1 MLQLNAN
8 HQIHCLLLQLERLK
22 VDGRLPP
29 VLNVQ
34 IDGGPENANKLV
46 LAVLSYLVIKHVC
59 GLQHIVLTRL
69 PVGHTHEDIDGIF
82 GRISQYIVQRHVL
95 TPHAYKLAI
104 EGALGKGELGVPQI
118 FDLFVVPNYGLFFS
132 DGIDKNFG
140 NSFKLEGAKL
150 QYTISSVPVDP
161 VMHPLGCKITCRKY
175 VQQFYPEVSFG
186 NDSLGHVKVV
196 ESVDLPEPGGDP
208 INVLLKMPVGSLGPD
223 NFNDDFISNFKSY
236 MAKMRK
242 TYGAHKVT
250 MEELD
255 LFQEVFPDNQDSA
268 AWVKA
273 HPERFYV
280 PFAEVF
286 AEQSSAETLPMRYLD
301 KRKNDDQDI
310 LRGYPGETHLVAPSS
325 SSSSSSCFSTIIIIQ
340 LLRTEIPSRGV

>member
-46 LAVLSYLVIKHVC
+46 LAVLSYLVIKRVC
-59 GLQHIVLTRL
+59 GLERIVLTRL

-82 GRISQYIVQRHVL
+82 GRISQWIIQRHVL
-95 TPHAYKLAI
+95 TPHQYKLAI
-104 EGALGKGELGVPQI
+104 EEALGKGELGKPQI
-118 FDLFVVPNYGLFFS
+118 FDLFVVPNYGLFFANC
-132 DGIDKNFG
+132 IDRNFG
-140 NSFKLEGAKL
+140 NSFKLVGAKL

-161 VMHPLGCKITCRKY
+161 VTHPLGCKIQCRKY
-175 VQQFYPEVSFG
+175 VQQLYPEISFG
-186 NDSLGHVKVV
+186 KDNLGQVHVI

-208 INVLLKMPVGSLGPD
+208 INVLLNMPIGDLVPD
-223 NFNDDFISNFKSY
+223 AFTEDFLANAKHY
-236 MAKMRK
+236 LVKMRK
-242 TYGAHKVT
+242 TYANDRKT
-250 MEELD
+250 MEELNEFE
-255 LFQEVFPDNQDSA
+255 LVFPDNPDSA

-273 HPERFYV
+273 DRSRFYV

-286 AEQSSAETLPMRYLD
+286 AEKSSASALPMRYLD
-301 KRKNDDQDI
+301 KRTIADQDI

-325 SSSSSSCFSTIIIIQ
+325 SSSSSSCFTTIIIIQ